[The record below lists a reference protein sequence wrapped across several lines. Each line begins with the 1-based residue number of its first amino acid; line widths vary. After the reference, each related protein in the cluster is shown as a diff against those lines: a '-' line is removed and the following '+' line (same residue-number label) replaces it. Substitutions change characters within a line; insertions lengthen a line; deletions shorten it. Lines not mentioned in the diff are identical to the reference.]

1 MPAGHGRADAMDQID
16 ALMIAAAGYVAVV
29 SLVRLMAAR
38 RDQVVRQL
46 RAEMERR
53 RAEAAQAE
61 ADRDAA

>member
-1 MPAGHGRADAMDQID
+1 MDQID
-16 ALMIAAAGYVAVV
+16 IMMITAAGYVAVV

-46 RAEMERR
+46 RAEIERR
-53 RAEAAQAE
+53 RIQAEQAE

>member
-1 MPAGHGRADAMDQID
+1 MDQID